1 MALLVPHEAC
11 SLRSTWALTHSD
23 SKRERHR
30 ELSTTLTIVKRKQM
44 PVRHTRDHH
53 REAEKV
59 AYGDVGIK
67 LRVSKEIYRHTVVT
81 TQSVNVRRYG
91 GQNFY
96 DMRRPI
102 P

>member
-1 MALLVPHEAC
+1 
-11 SLRSTWALTHSD
+11 
-23 SKRERHR
+23 
-30 ELSTTLTIVKRKQM
+30 M

-81 TQSVNVRRYG
+81 TQSVSGIAMCVG
-91 GQNFY
+91 MAGKIS
-96 DMRRPI
+96 MRRPI

>member
-1 MALLVPHEAC
+1 
-11 SLRSTWALTHSD
+11 
-23 SKRERHR
+23 
-30 ELSTTLTIVKRKQM
+30 M

-81 TQSVNVRRYG
+81 ASPSVASTFELLLGVRRYG
-91 GQNFY
+91 GEIDILDVGFFLAKVLCASFF
-96 DMRRPI
+96 P
-102 P
+102 